1 MSFLSV
7 TQILNFFKDTR
18 WYTED
23 SRIRGN
29 AVHDFCYGLTTKGIN
44 KEDALAL
51 ADEETEEYRDF
62 YKSFLKWHDACKP
75 LPLSAEE
82 RFSDSSLLLTGKP
95 DFIGVINGKKGL
107 GIIDF
112 KTSTSKQ
119 PQWKFQIAA
128 YAYLA
133 SLSGLNVEWG
143 ASLSVKKD
151 GKPAKLDYVFS
162 YDVDDNKYLFSLQSI
177 FFSLLDLVKK
187 NKGVN
192 NESYIKF

>member
-7 TQILNFFKDTR
+7 TQVLSFFKDTR
-18 WYTED
+18 WYTEE
-23 SRIRGN
+23 SRVRGN
-29 AVHDFCYGLTTKGIN
+29 SVHDFCYKLTTKETSEN
-44 KEDALAL
+44 EALIIA
-51 ADEETEEYRDF
+51 EENIEKYGNF
-62 YKSFLKWHDACKP
+62 YKSFIKWNRACKP
-75 LPLSAEE
+75 LPLVAEE
-82 RFSDSSLLLTGKP
+82 RFSDPKLLLTGKP
-95 DFIGVINGKKGL
+95 DFIGLINGKKGL

-112 KTSTSKQ
+112 KTSSSSQ

-133 SLSGLNVEWG
+133 SLTGIDVEWG

-162 YDVDDNKYLFSLQSI
+162 YDLNDNKYLFSLQSV

-187 NKGVN
+187 NKGIN
-192 NESYIKF
+192 